1 VGVTRHNLAR
11 GRDMPGDPRVA
22 PSSPMTANVTD
33 NLTRDEARTRAALL
47 AVESYDVDLDLTGD
61 DPSTFRSR
69 TTIRFT
75 CRAPGASTFVEL
87 AAESVQQVTLNGT
100 RLEPAGVTEGNRL
113 SLPGL
118 AADNVLEVD
127 ARCRYSRTG
136 EGLHRFV
143 DPVDGA
149 VYLYTQ
155 FETYDAHRMY
165 ACFDQPDLKAV
176 FRLAVS
182 APPDWTC
189 ISNGVAATPQPGRS
203 EFTPTPVMSTYIT
216 ALVAGPYHEVRDSHD
231 GIDLGLFC
239 RRSLAEFLDAD
250 ELFTV
255 TKAGFDFFHRAFDY
269 RYPFGK
275 YDQLFVPEFNA
286 GAMENAGAVT
296 FLEDYVFR
304 AKVTDARRE
313 RRAETILHEMA
324 HMWFGDLVTMRW
336 WDDLWLNESF
346 ATYASVLA
354 QTSATRWTNAWTTFC
369 NAEKTWAYRQDQLPS
384 THPIVADASDM
395 EAVKT
400 NFDGITYA
408 KGASVLKQLVAWVG
422 QEEFLAGLRTY
433 FRRYEYGNTSLA
445 DLLHELET
453 SSGRQL
459 DAWAGEWLETT
470 GVNTLRA
477 RFDVDTSG
485 RFSSFEI
492 VQEAVPDH
500 PTLRSHRV
508 AVGLYDRVPGA
519 ANGVAEGAAAVGG
532 AGSIVRRERIELD
545 VVGAVTEV
553 PKLIGERRP
562 DLLLL
567 NDDDLTYAKI
577 RLDADSL
584 STLVSSVGEIAESL
598 PRALCWGAAWDM
610 NRDAELAARDYLALV
625 LAGVAAESDI
635 GVVQSL
641 YAKASLALTQYGSPA
656 DRVAAKARLTRVAE
670 EQMRAAAPGSD
681 VQLALAHVFAT
692 TEDPEQLDRVRA
704 VYDGTATVEGLV
716 LDTELR
722 WHLLVELAAR
732 GRASEGDIAT
742 ELERD
747 PTATGE
753 KRAASARAALP
764 TAEAKQAAWDAVVG
778 SDQLSNHMQV
788 ATMRTFW
795 QPDQLEVCRP
805 YAERFFAEIPE
816 VWRTRSRDSS
826 QTIVEML
833 YPSLLVEQETID
845 RTGAFLREQNPQPAL
860 RRLLLEACDGVV
872 RALRARERDAAGG
885 LTDGPAP
892 SSVPTVVAT

>member
-1 VGVTRHNLAR
+1 
-11 GRDMPGDPRVA
+11 
-22 PSSPMTANVTD
+22 MTANATD
-33 NLTRDEARTRAALL
+33 NLTRDEASTRAALV
-47 AVESYDVDLDLTGD
+47 AVESYDIDLDLTGD
-61 DPSTFRSR
+61 DPATFASR

-75 CRAPGASTFVEL
+75 CREPGAGTFVEL
-87 AAESVQQVTLNGT
+87 VAASVQRVTLNGSE
-100 RLEPAGVTEGNRL
+100 LEPGDVVQAGRL
-113 SLPGL
+113 LLSGL
-118 AADNVLEVD
+118 AADNVLEVE
-127 ARCRYSRTG
+127 ARCLYSRTG

-143 DPVDGA
+143 DPVDDA
-149 VYLYTQ
+149 VYLYSQ

-176 FRLAVS
+176 FRLAVK
-182 APPDWTC
+182 APEDWTC
-189 ISNGVAATPQPGRS
+189 ISNAVATTPRAGRT
-203 EFTPTPVMSTYIT
+203 EFAQTPVMSTYIT
-216 ALVAGPYHEVRDSHD
+216 ALVAGPYHQVRDSHD

-239 RRSLAEFLDAD
+239 RRSLAEFLDAE
-250 ELFTV
+250 ELFAV
-255 TKAGFDFFHRAFDY
+255 TRQGFDFYHRAFDY

-433 FRRYEYGNTSLA
+433 FRRFEYANTSLA
-445 DLLHELET
+445 DLLTELES

-459 DAWAGEWLETT
+459 DEWAAEWLETT
-470 GVNTLRA
+470 GVNTLRP
-477 RFDVDTSG
+477 RFELDAEG

-492 VQEAVPDH
+492 VQEAVPEH

-508 AVGLYDRVPGA
+508 AVGLYDRTGSSTS
-519 ANGVAEGAAAVGG
+519 GG
-532 AGSIVRRERIELD
+532 GSIVRRERVELD

-577 RLDADSL
+577 RLDDTSL
-584 STLVSSVGEIAESL
+584 ATLVAAVGDIEDSL

-610 NRDAELAARDYLALV
+610 TRDAEMAARDYLALV
-625 LAGVAAESDI
+625 LAGVEDETDI
-635 GVVQSL
+635 GVVQTL
-641 YAKASLALTQYGSPA
+641 YAKASLAVTQYGVPA
-656 DRVAAKARLTRVAE
+656 DRVAAKTRLTRAAE
-670 EQMRAAAPGSD
+670 EHMRSAAPGSD
-681 VQLALAHVFAT
+681 VQLALAHAFAT
-692 TEDPEQLDRVRA
+692 TEDPDQLDRVQA
-704 VYDGTATVEGLV
+704 IYDGAAVVEGLA

-732 GRASEGDIAT
+732 GRVTEADIAA

-764 TAEAKQAAWDAVVG
+764 TPEAKQAAWTAVVG
-778 SDQLSNHMQV
+778 SDELSNHMQV

-795 QPDQLEVCRP
+795 QPDQLELCRP
-805 YAERFFAEIPE
+805 YAERFFAEISD

-833 YPSLLVEQETID
+833 YPGLLVEQWTVD
-845 RTGAFLREQNPQPAL
+845 RTDSYLRDQDPQPAL
-860 RRLLLEACDGVV
+860 RRLLLEARDGVV

-885 LTDGPAP
+885 LADGPGP
-892 SSVPTVVAT
+892 ESVPTVVAT